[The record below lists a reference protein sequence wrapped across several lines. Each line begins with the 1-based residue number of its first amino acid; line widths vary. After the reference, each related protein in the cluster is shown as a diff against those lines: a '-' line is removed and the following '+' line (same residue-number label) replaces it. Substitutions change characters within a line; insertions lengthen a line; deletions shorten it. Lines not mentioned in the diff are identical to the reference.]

1 MIVFWAR
8 SAAPVCGEMLQ
19 NGQRKRIYRC
29 VCPSFSFD
37 AAVIFVFLTNLCS
50 SFNGLVGQT
59 TGAHRLCFKAAQVGG
74 QELQLKL
81 ITALFE
87 AHLIHD
93 KDTSDVN
100 VLADTADSVGVMT
113 RDEVG
118 S

>member
-1 MIVFWAR
+1 M
-8 SAAPVCGEMLQ
+8 
-19 NGQRKRIYRC
+19 
-29 VCPSFSFD
+29 
-37 AAVIFVFLTNLCS
+37 
-50 SFNGLVGQT
+50 
-59 TGAHRLCFKAAQVGG
+59 GG

-100 VLADTADSVGVMT
+100 VLADTADSVGVLT